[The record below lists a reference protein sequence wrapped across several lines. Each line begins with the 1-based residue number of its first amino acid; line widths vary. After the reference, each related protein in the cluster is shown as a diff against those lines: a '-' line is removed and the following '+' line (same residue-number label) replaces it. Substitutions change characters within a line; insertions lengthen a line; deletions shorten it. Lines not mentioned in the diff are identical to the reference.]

1 MTFKELCEALGLDEE
16 KVKILRGEYTTLEKQ
31 VNDSKKKIDKL
42 EKEQASLNESKDKLD
57 IVVKAFK
64 LYESR

>member
-16 KVKILRGEYTTLEKQ
+16 KVKILKAEYTTLEKQ

-57 IVVKAFK
+57 IVV
-64 LYESR
+64 